1 MLQVRENTNNKCM
14 GKYLMITLSAG
25 EGAKIWLIRIAEG
38 STILYPVVFSP
49 KPFVRMYQGL

>member
-1 MLQVRENTNNKCM
+1 
-14 GKYLMITLSAG
+14 MITLSAG